1 MKLTLG
7 QKQKIAAAYVS
18 GQAIAELCHTHGI
31 SESAFYRLR
40 REDSAYQEAEQRL
53 LEGAREHISQG
64 LTQQAKEALQI
75 LCEVMQTSADNLT
88 TQEGPNGGKTVV
100 RKIDPKILQ
109 EKRLAADSVLSHW
122 ERLTAREQEQKRWE
136 LENLV
141 PAKDLDDE
149 EEELDSY
156 GD

>member
-1 MKLTLG
+1 MKISLG

-18 GQAIAELCHTHGI
+18 GQAIAKLCKVHGI

-40 REDSAYQEAEQRL
+40 REDEAYQEAEGRL
-53 LEGAREHISQG
+53 LEEAREHISQG

-75 LCEVMQTSADNLT
+75 LREVMQTSADNLT

-109 EKRLAADSVLSHW
+109 EKRLAADSILSHW
-122 ERLTAREQEQKRWE
+122 ERLYAREQDQKRWE
-136 LENLV
+136 AENLL
-141 PAKDLDDE
+141 PDELDEDEELTDDE
-149 EEELDSY
+149 E
-156 GD
+156 

>member
-1 MKLTLG
+1 
-7 QKQKIAAAYVS
+7 V
-18 GQAIAELCHTHGI
+18 HGI

-53 LEGAREHISQG
+53 TEEARGHISQD

-75 LCEVMQTSADNLT
+75 LHEVMQTSADNLT

-109 EKRLAADSVLSHW
+109 EKRLAADSILSHW
-122 ERLTAREQEQKRWE
+122 ERLTAREQEQERWAA
-136 LENLV
+136 ENLV
-141 PAKDLDDE
+141 PYDE
-149 EEELDSY
+149 PKNEEKELDSY